1 MRILRI
7 LRRAA
12 NATGWIL
19 AGLGL
24 AVLCHDAVKTLVGG
38 GLSVT
43 DAGSLWHALHAGSLQ
58 QAEPAVARYLSP
70 FLWHPVITTILLWPA
85 ALVIGVP
92 GALLAFAARRRDG
105 GRGSL
110 FRG

>member
-12 NATGWIL
+12 SAIGWVL
-19 AGLGL
+19 VALGL
-24 AVLCHDAVKTLVGG
+24 AVFCHDAVKTLVGG
-38 GLSVT
+38 ELSVT
-43 DAGSLWHALHAGSLQ
+43 DTGSLWHALHAESLQ

-70 FLWHPVITTILLWPA
+70 FLWHPVATAILLWPA
-85 ALVIGVP
+85 AAVLGVP
-92 GALLAFAARRRDG
+92 GLLLAFAARRRDG